1 MYIKNLKLNNFRN
14 IEKITLD
21 FNKQVNI
28 IYGENAEGKTNL
40 LESIYMFSFGKS
52 FRNNKDLELLKIGE
66 DYFFNTITF
75 LEIYFIYF

>member
-66 DYFFNTITF
+66 YYFFNTIT
-75 LEIYFIYF
+75 Y